1 MAVFLLKTE
10 HGSSYVPPACVGV
23 FQDVPC
29 PGTFTDWVE
38 QLYTEGVTGGCQV
51 SPLLYC
57 PTSAVN
63 RGQMATF
70 LSKTFPL
77 TAPVSAPAPRPTSPV
92 SHPAAR
98 ARILLP

>member
-1 MAVFLLKTE
+1 
-10 HGSSYVPPACVGV
+10 V

-29 PGTFTDWVE
+29 PGQFTDWIE
-38 QLYTEGVTGGCQV
+38 QLYLEGITGGCQV

-57 PTSAVN
+57 PTSPVN

-70 LSKTFPL
+70 LSKTFAL
-77 TAPVSAPAPRPTSPV
+77 TTPAHALAPHRAGI

-98 ARILLP
+98 ARILRP

>member
-10 HGSSYVPPACVGV
+10 HGSAYVPPACTGV

-29 PGTFTDWVE
+29 PGPFTDWVE
-38 QLYTEGVTGGCQV
+38 QLYAEQITGGCQV

-57 PTSAVN
+57 PTSPVN

-70 LSKTFPL
+70 LSKTFAL
-77 TAPVSAPAPRPTSPV
+77 TAPAPSHPAAGI

-98 ARILLP
+98 ARILRP